1 MNNLNSLIERHY
13 QSNGDIICSCHE
25 ALKELFPELIVRWAR
40 IYGYRWAFIHGTIT
54 DNISTSLVK
63 LRLNYNYGLCI
74 DNAGIITSD
83 ELNIII
89 NTLKEY
95 FADDKFIHTPDS

>member
-1 MNNLNSLIERHY
+1 MNNLNFLIERYY

-25 ALKELFPELIVRWAR
+25 ALKELYPELIVRWAR

-54 DNISTSLVK
+54 DIISTGVVK
-63 LRLNYNYGLCI
+63 LRLNDNYGLCI
-74 DNAGIITSD
+74 DNASIITP
-83 ELNIII
+83 EQLNEIN

-95 FADDKFIHTPDS
+95 FSNDEFFHNPDS